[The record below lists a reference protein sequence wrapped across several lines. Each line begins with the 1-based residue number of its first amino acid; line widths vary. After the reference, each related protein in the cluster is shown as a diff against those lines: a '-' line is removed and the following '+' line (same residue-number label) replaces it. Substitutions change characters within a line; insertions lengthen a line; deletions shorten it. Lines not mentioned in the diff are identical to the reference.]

1 MERVLGV
8 AIVGAGYWGPNL
20 ARNFAASADCDLRWV
35 CDLDPVRAG
44 AVAGRNG
51 NTRVTAD
58 LADVLNDDAVDV
70 VAIATPPST
79 HGGIGLA
86 ALDAGK
92 HVLVEKPLA
101 ASVLEGEKLVT
112 AAERH
117 DLVLMCDHTYCYT
130 PAVHKI
136 RELTH
141 SGELGDI
148 HYVDSVRINLGL
160 VQRDVDVMWDLA
172 PHDISILDFVLPEG
186 VEPVSV
192 AAHGADPI
200 GAGVACIAYLTMPL
214 SNGGIAHVHVN
225 WLSPN
230 KQRATIIGGS
240 RRMLVW
246 NDLDPAQRISMFD
259 KGIELDEAAAGET
272 RRQRLISYRVGDMI
286 APALPEYEAL
296 GAMVSELVGAIR
308 EKRPPRTDGRAGLRV
323 LRLLEAA
330 SASMAGGGLAVP
342 IPAAG

>member
-1 MERVLGV
+1 MRALGV

-20 ARNFAASADCDLRWV
+20 ARNFGGSPDWDLRWV
-35 CDLDPVRAG
+35 CDLDLDRASG
-44 AVAGRNG
+44 ISARNPG
-51 NTRVTAD
+51 TRITASLD
-58 LADVLNDDAVDV
+58 DVLDDDAVDA

-86 ALDAGK
+86 AIDAGK

-101 ASVLEGEKLVT
+101 PSVTEGEKLVR
-112 AAERH
+112 AAERQ

-130 PAVHKI
+130 PAVQKI

-141 SGELGDI
+141 SGELGDV

-186 VEPVSV
+186 VEPISV

-200 GAGVACIAYLTMPL
+200 GAGVACVAYLTMPL

-259 KGIELDEAAAGET
+259 KGIELDDAAQGET

-296 GAMVSELVGAIR
+296 GAMVTELAGAIR
-308 EKRPPRTDGRAGLRV
+308 EKRPSRTDGEAGLRV

-330 SASMAGGGLAVP
+330 SASMAGGGILMP
-342 IPAAG
+342 ISRIA

>member
-1 MERVLGV
+1 MSRALGV

-20 ARNFAASADCDLRWV
+20 ARNFAASPDCDLLWV
-35 CDLDPVRAG
+35 CDLDQERAS
-44 AVAGRNG
+44 AVAGRSG
-51 NTRVTAD
+51 NTRVTAKLD
-58 LADVLNDDAVDV
+58 EVLDDPAVDV
-70 VAIATPPST
+70 VAVATPPST

-86 ALDAGK
+86 AIEAGK
-92 HVLVEKPLA
+92 HILVEKPLA
-101 ASVLEGEKLVT
+101 ASVAEGEKLVA

-117 DLVLMCDHTYCYT
+117 DVILMCDHTYCYT

-141 SGELGDI
+141 SGELGDV

-172 PHDISILDFVLPEG
+172 PHDISILDFVLPPG

-200 GAGVACIAYLTMPL
+200 GAGVACVAYLTMPL
-214 SNGGIAHVHVN
+214 TNGGIAHVHVN

-246 NDLDPAQRISMFD
+246 NDLDPAQRISMYD
-259 KGIELDEAAAGET
+259 KGIELDDAVEGET

-296 GAMVSELVGAIR
+296 GAMVAELVGSIR
-308 EKRPPRTDGRAGLRV
+308 EKRAPRTDGRAGLRV

-330 SASMAGGGLAVP
+330 SASMAGGGLLTP
-342 IPAAG
+342 IPRAG

>member
-1 MERVLGV
+1 
-8 AIVGAGYWGPNL
+8 
-20 ARNFAASADCDLRWV
+20 
-35 CDLDPVRAG
+35 
-44 AVAGRNG
+44 
-51 NTRVTAD
+51 
-58 LADVLNDDAVDV
+58 
-70 VAIATPPST
+70 
-79 HGGIGLA
+79 
-86 ALDAGK
+86 
-92 HVLVEKPLA
+92 
-101 ASVLEGEKLVT
+101 
-112 AAERH
+112 
-117 DLVLMCDHTYCYT
+117 MCDHTYCYT
-130 PAVHKI
+130 PAVQKI

-141 SGELGDI
+141 SGELGEV
-148 HYVDSVRINLGL
+148 HYIDSVRINLGL

-172 PHDISILDFVLPEG
+172 PHDISILDFVLPPG

-200 GAGVACIAYLTMPL
+200 GAGVACVAYLTMPL

-246 NDLDPAQRISMFD
+246 NDLDPAQRISMYD
-259 KGIELDEAAAGET
+259 KGIELDDEAEGET

-296 GAMVSELVGAIR
+296 GAMVTELASSIR
-308 EKRPPRTDGRAGLRV
+308 EKRRSRTDGEAGLRV

-330 SASMAGGGLAVP
+330 SASMAGGGILMP
-342 IPAAG
+342 ISRTA

>member
-1 MERVLGV
+1 MRALGV

-20 ARNFAASADCDLRWV
+20 ARNFGASADWDLRWI
-35 CDLDPVRAG
+35 CDLDVERATG
-44 AVAGRNG
+44 VAGRNPG
-51 NTRVTAD
+51 TRVTASLD
-58 LADVLNDDAVDV
+58 DVLDDDAVDAI
-70 VAIATPPST
+70 AIATPPST

-86 ALDAGK
+86 ALEAGK

-101 ASVLEGEKLVT
+101 PSVAEGEKLVT
-112 AAERH
+112 AADVH
-117 DLVLMCDHTYCYT
+117 GLVLMCDHTYCYT

-148 HYVDSVRINLGL
+148 HYIDSVRINLGL

-172 PHDISILDFVLPEG
+172 PHDISILDFVLPDG

-200 GAGVACIAYLTMPL
+200 GAGVACVAYLTMPL

-259 KGIELDEAAAGET
+259 KGIELDEGAAGET

-296 GAMVSELVGAIR
+296 GAMVTELAGAIR
-308 EKRPPRTDGRAGLRV
+308 EKRPPRTDGKAGLRV
-323 LRLLEAA
+323 LQLLEAA
-330 SASMAGGGLAVP
+330 SASMAGGGLLTP
-342 IPAAG
+342 IPRTA

>member
-1 MERVLGV
+1 MRALGV

-20 ARNFAASADCDLRWV
+20 ARNFGGSADWDLRWV
-35 CDLDPVRAG
+35 CDLDLDRASG
-44 AVAGRNG
+44 IAARNPG
-51 NTRVTAD
+51 TRVTASLD
-58 LADVLNDDAVDV
+58 DVLDDDAVDA

-86 ALDAGK
+86 AIDAGK

-101 ASVLEGEKLVT
+101 PSVAEGEKLVR
-112 AAERH
+112 AAGRQ

-130 PAVHKI
+130 PAVQKI
-136 RELTH
+136 RELTN

-160 VQRDVDVMWDLA
+160 VQHDVDVMWDLA

-186 VEPVSV
+186 FEPVSV

-200 GAGVACIAYLTMPL
+200 GAGVACVAYLTMPL

-259 KGIELDEAAAGET
+259 KGIELDDAAAGET

-296 GAMVSELVGAIR
+296 GAMVTELAGAIR
-308 EKRPPRTDGRAGLRV
+308 EKRASRTDGEAGLRV

-330 SASMAGGGLAVP
+330 SASMAGGGILMPISRLA
-342 IPAAG
+342 